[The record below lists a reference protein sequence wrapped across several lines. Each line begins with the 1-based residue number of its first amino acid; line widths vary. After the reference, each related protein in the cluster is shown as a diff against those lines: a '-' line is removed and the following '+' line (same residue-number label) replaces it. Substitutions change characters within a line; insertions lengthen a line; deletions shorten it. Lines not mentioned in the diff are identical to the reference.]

1 MFRETLVRRE
11 YVSSSTHYY
20 FLQMSPPACR
30 APLRSGRA
38 GLGTGALCAH
48 LSSRLPLALAATER
62 EKGKLFAVGK
72 SLFSRW
78 QAARAG
84 ASAACRTP
92 DHLRVLGQILALQR
106 VVLYLSSK

>member
-1 MFRETLVRRE
+1 MFLLAHTIIFSR
-11 YVSSSTHYY
+11 
-20 FLQMSPPACR
+20 CR
-30 APLRSGRA
+30 HRHAA
-38 GLGTGALCAH
+38 HLCA
-48 LSSRLPLALAATER
+48 LVGLVWRSARISASRLPLALAATER

>member
-1 MFRETLVRRE
+1 MFLLAHTIIFSRCRHRHAAHLCALVGL
-11 YVSSSTHYY
+11 VSGHW
-20 FLQMSPPACR
+20 
-30 APLRSGRA
+30 RSG
-38 GLGTGALCAH
+38 LCAQH

-72 SLFSRW
+72 SIFSRW

>member
-1 MFRETLVRRE
+1 MFLLAHTIIFSR
-11 YVSSSTHYY
+11 
-20 FLQMSPPACR
+20 CR
-30 APLRSGRA
+30 HRHAA
-38 GLGTGALCAH
+38 HLCA
-48 LSSRLPLALAATER
+48 LVGLVWPRSARISLARLPLALAATER

-72 SLFSRW
+72 TIFSRW